1 MREVLPALAAGRGRL
16 GLRGV
21 VYFSWQD
28 APGVYEGG
36 RDFFGLH
43 TGLNYADGSPKPA
56 YEAFVAAV
64 RELSR

>member
-1 MREVLPALAAGRGRL
+1 MLPALAAGRERL

-21 VYFSWQD
+21 VYFGWQD

-43 TGLNYADGSPKPA
+43 TGLHYADGRPKEA
-56 YEAFVAAV
+56 YGAFVAAV